1 MFKKVSEHLCLEKE
15 TMTIQQHASFDS
27 SAAEL
32 NATSKLVKAWESKN
46 AKNAAKA
53 GGISMMA
60 LSLAACGGSSTT
72 TTTAT
77 DTTTTDTT
85 TTVVATPFT
94 LTPLTDIASESQAA
108 SGALAS
114 SFRFTSGN
122 DVVNG
127 MTATMAAADTLIDG
141 STTDV
146 DVLNITGTGST
157 AITTVNIE
165 TVNLNAASGTVV
177 LDASAISG
185 VTNVNVSGAV
195 ASEVD
200 NASSA
205 ASINLDGYTRVLTIN
220 NTEYAGTTAAGNA
233 DVLNVAVS
241 GATHG
246 STAATKSG
254 ITLITDNASTLET
267 LNIASNGSAA
277 NDFTLNAADATT
289 TLSVVNVTGTAAATV
304 RVINAD
310 LTGLTFNGTAAG
322 DVTLVVD
329 REGATTSS
337 TNANLWSGID
347 NLMMVDSA
355 TPAVGGDGASVSGLT
370 VGQKITLADDF
381 NATTLAFSAAT
392 GTTDT
397 ATIIL
402 DNETAS
408 TDTDV
413 ASINIQ
419 NIETLTIQSSGNS
432 ASTSTTAENL
442 IDDLV
447 GDATTITVTGDTSID
462 LDLNIDAATSGA
474 RSVTVDASANTAFVN
489 IEAAAGSGATAT
501 KTVSYSITGTA
512 GNDTLALNAIGG
524 TLVGGAGNDILTG
537 SALNDTITT
546 GAGTDAVFATSGTDT
561 VTFGAGVDTITFGES
576 DVTAVVQSV
585 DVTPAAGQ
593 DGPLVVTIDGS
604 SFTQAFDTDVATT
617 FDNFITT
624 HSASIIANT
633 NVTAITDGTTKLTF
647 TGDSTSTDVVISAT
661 TDDGGVIEASTIA
674 NTASV
679 AGVVVATS
687 ISGFTT
693 GAGGDVVT
701 IDVSEMNAVTGIDFL
716 ISKAANITA
725 TEATVIEAF
734 TTGSA
739 VTVGAGVNVIK
750 VGFSNTINS
759 AADMLAGMDATVTT
773 KDNTSGADAIITM
786 FYDADGGALKL
797 GLLTDSTAEAVFDET
812 GSAFAEI
819 ASLTMT
825 STEYTALD
833 ASNITFI
840 T

>member
-1 MFKKVSEHLCLEKE
+1 MDASNKQEGISEKFVRVWEK
-15 TMTIQQHASFDS
+15 
-27 SAAEL
+27 
-32 NATSKLVKAWESKN
+32 KN
-46 AKNAAKA
+46 AKAARA
-53 GGISMMA
+53 GGVSLMA
-60 LSLAACGGSSTT
+60 LSLAACGSSSDD
-72 TTTAT
+72 TA
-77 DTTTTDTT
+77 
-85 TTVVATPFT
+85 VVAAPVTPITPVAPVASTPFT
-94 LTPLTDIASESQAA
+94 LTPLVDIASESQAA

-127 MTATMAAADTLIDG
+127 MTATMAGTDTLIDG

-200 NASSA
+200 NVSSA

-267 LNIASNGSAA
+267 LNIASTGSAA

-304 RVINAD
+304 RVANAD
-310 LTGLTFNGTAAG
+310 LSGLTFNGTAAG

-355 TPAVGGDGASVSGLT
+355 TPAVGGDGASLSGLK
-370 VGQKITLADDF
+370 VGQKITLADYF
-381 NATTLAFSAAT
+381 NATTLAFTGAS

-397 ATIIL
+397 ATIVL
-402 DNETAS
+402 DNETAA

-432 ASTSTTAENL
+432 ASTSTTAQNL

-474 RSVTVDASANTAFVN
+474 RSVTVDASANTAFVD

-524 TLVGGAGNDILTG
+524 TLAGGAGNDILTG
-537 SALNDTITT
+537 SALNDTIST
-546 GAGTDAVFATSGTDT
+546 GAGTDTVYATTGTDT
-561 VTFGAGVDTITFGES
+561 VSFGAGVDTIVFGEA
-576 DVTAVVQSV
+576 DVTGVAQSIDIGFDDFDAGVARVV
-585 DVTPAAGQ
+585 
-593 DGPLVVTIDGS
+593 IDGTHTYQVTFDTDIATSLGNFVTAHAANVLTNHGITLTADATDLLLVGASDGTTFTYSGTVDDTGVTVSTTNVVNAAAVAAVSVATTIS
-604 SFTQAFDTDVATT
+604 SFT
-617 FDNFITT
+617 
-624 HSASIIANT
+624 
-633 NVTAITDGTTKLTF
+633 
-647 TGDSTSTDVVISAT
+647 TGS
-661 TDDGGVIEASTIA
+661 
-674 NTASV
+674 
-679 AGVVVATS
+679 
-687 ISGFTT
+687 
-693 GAGGDVVT
+693 GGDVIS
-701 IDVSEMNAVTGIDFL
+701 IDVSEMNAVTGVDFL

-725 TEATVIEAF
+725 AEATVVESF

-739 VTVGAGVNVIK
+739 VTVGAGTNVIK

-759 AADMLAGMDATVTT
+759 AADMLAGMDVTVTT
-773 KDNTSGADAIITM
+773 KGSGTDALVTT
-786 FYDADGGALKL
+786 FYDADAGAMKV
-797 GLLTDSTAEAVFDET
+797 GLMTDVTVEAAFDET
-812 GSAFAEI
+812 GSAFNEI
-819 ASLTMT
+819 ASVTMS

-833 ASNITFI
+833 ASNISFI
-840 T
+840 A